1 MSENRL
7 ENALN
12 ALADKLSSEE
22 IEPILSEIE
31 SLQQEITEQKSS
43 LDALESENRELTEL
57 VEMLNGSDK
66 ELRQARMQK
75 EDNAREAQSLKER
88 ETTLVS
94 DQQQLNRDKAV
105 LASNEEDY
113 EKRMKE
119 YKRINADQEK
129 ELNRRLK
136 SHKENLT
143 KKLEQKYSQ
152 KEKSLESAYND
163 KNKALWSVV
172 LAISAAALIPL
183 IGIIINVA
191 ENAEDFG
198 RFLAPFKALADMIAL
213 WTGADV
219 LAPIMLIVICL
230 VVVAVLAGLSVWYS
244 RQVTFA
250 KKYFC
255 IALAVF
261 EVLLAVNPFLPS
273 EYNPFW
279 VTLVLYVG
287 GIAITIFVKN

>member
-1 MSENRL
+1 M
-7 ENALN
+7 
-12 ALADKLSSEE
+12 
-22 IEPILSEIE
+22 
-31 SLQQEITEQKSS
+31 
-43 LDALESENRELTEL
+43 
-57 VEMLNGSDK
+57 
-66 ELRQARMQK
+66 
-75 EDNAREAQSLKER
+75 KER
-88 ETTLVS
+88 ETTLAA
-94 DQQQLNRDKAV
+94 DQRKLNSDKAA

-163 KNKALWSVV
+163 KNRALWGVV
-172 LAISAAALIPL
+172 VAISAAALVPL

-191 ENAEDFG
+191 ENKADFE
-198 RFLAPFKALADMIAL
+198 RFMYPIKALSLLIAK
-213 WTGADV
+213 WIGAASI
-219 LAPIMLIVICL
+219 APILQLVFVFLLGMILIGVCFWFSKQI
-230 VVVAVLAGLSVWYS
+230 S
-244 RQVTFA
+244 FA

-255 IALAVF
+255 GALAVF
-261 EVLLAVNPFLPS
+261 EILLLVNPWLPT

-279 VTLVLYVG
+279 ISLFLLVA
-287 GIAITIFVKN
+287 GIAFTMFVKK